1 MELILWRH
9 AEAEDSI
16 PDMARELTSKGQKQA
31 KHMAAWLKPRLPE
44 GTRILVSPAQRTQ
57 QTAAALG
64 VDFSTLEAL
73 APDTTAE
80 AVLAAAGWPGHTQS
94 ALIVGHQPTLGEIAS
109 ILLQSTTSS
118 MSIKKGAVWW
128 FSARRGDPQDIVLKA
143 MLSPDILQD

>member
-1 MELILWRH
+1 
-9 AEAEDSI
+9 
-16 PDMARELTSKGQKQA
+16 
-31 KHMAAWLKPRLPE
+31 MAAWLKPRLPE

-94 ALIVGHQPTLGEIAS
+94 ALIVGHQPTLGEVAS

-128 FSARRGDPQDIVLKA
+128 FSARRGDPQDTVLKA

>member
-9 AEAEDSI
+9 AEAEDGT

-64 VDFSTLEAL
+64 VDFSTLQAL
-73 APDTTAE
+73 APDASAE
-80 AVLAAAGWPGHTQS
+80 AVLAAAGWPHHAHS
-94 ALIVGHQPTLGEIAS
+94 ALIVGHQPTLGEVAAT
-109 ILLQSTTSS
+109 LLQSATPS

>member
-9 AEAEDSI
+9 AEAEDSA

-31 KHMAAWLKPRLPE
+31 RHMAAWLKPRLPE
-44 GTRILVSPAQRTQ
+44 GTRILVSPARRTQ

-80 AVLAAAGWPGHTQS
+80 AMLAAAGWPNHSQS
-94 ALIVGHQPTLGEIAS
+94 ALIVGHQPTLGEVAS
-109 ILLQSTTSS
+109 IILESAIPS

-128 FSARRGDPQDIVLKA
+128 FGARRGDPQDIALKA
-143 MLSPDILQD
+143 MISPDMLQD

>member
-9 AEAEDSI
+9 AEAEDGT
-16 PDMARELTSKGQKQA
+16 PDMTRELTSKGKKQA

-44 GTRILVSPAQRTQ
+44 GTRILVSPALRTQ

-73 APDTTAE
+73 APDTAAE
-80 AVLAAAGWPGHTQS
+80 AVLAAAGWPKHTQS
-94 ALIVGHQPTLGEIAS
+94 ALIVGHQPTLGEVAS
-109 ILLQSTTSS
+109 ILLQSAIPS

-143 MLSPDILQD
+143 ILSPDILQD